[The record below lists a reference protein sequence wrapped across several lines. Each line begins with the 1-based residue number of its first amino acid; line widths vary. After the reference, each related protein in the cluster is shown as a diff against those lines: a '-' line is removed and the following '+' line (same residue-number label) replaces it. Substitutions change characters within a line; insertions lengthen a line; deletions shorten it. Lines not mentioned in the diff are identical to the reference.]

1 MVETLQ
7 NYGSVYRHLATLTV
21 ILLSFSST
29 SHADQRIVPWSFM
42 HAHVHIILS
51 EQYIIILSLYIHAVP
66 DLPVCVDQRGG
77 PQCCSTQFI
86 LDQLNIT
93 EQNFLEGLRI
103 ELQER
108 FQTFDAI
115 VDRLRACK

>member
-1 MVETLQ
+1 MHTNTINFTQ
-7 NYGSVYRHLATLTV
+7 YTV
-21 ILLSFSST
+21 L
-29 SHADQRIVPWSFM
+29 
-42 HAHVHIILS
+42 
-51 EQYIIILSLYIHAVP
+51 

-93 EQNFLEGLRI
+93 EENFLEGLRI

-108 FQTFDAI
+108 FQAFDAI
-115 VDRLRACK
+115 VDRLRACKQILLMQ